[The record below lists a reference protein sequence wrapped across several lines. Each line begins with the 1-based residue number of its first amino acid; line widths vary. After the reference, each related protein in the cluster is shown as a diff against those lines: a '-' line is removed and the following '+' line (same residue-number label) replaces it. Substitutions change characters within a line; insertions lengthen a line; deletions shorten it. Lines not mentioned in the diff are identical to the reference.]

1 MAVHSFGLDRFYRK
15 DKRAIALNFPPRKL
29 LELERLRFPFRI
41 FALQLVTKFDLRNFH
56 LGSPTP
62 SEDKFSLQIKL
73 FSFQGAQL
81 GL

>member
-1 MAVHSFGLDRFYRK
+1 MAVHSFGLDRFYKK
-15 DKRAIALNFPPRKL
+15 DKKATVLNFPPRKL

-56 LGSPTP
+56 LGSPAP
-62 SEDKFSLQIKL
+62 CEDKFSLQIKL